1 MNKKIKIAIIIVFI
15 LIVCFAIFYVNDY
28 YPADKIAIDSL
39 NANDNV
45 SVVKTSNGLLLDGPG
60 NDTAL
65 IFYPGAKIEYTAYAP
80 MFNDLSEKGIDCYL
94 VEMPFNL
101 AILGQNSADEII
113 DSGNYS
119 HYFVSGHSLGGAMAA
134 SYVNSTNKT
143 DGLILFASYSTCKIE
158 KPVLSIYGS
167 EDKVLNNE
175 KYLEYKTN
183 LPGDFSEVI
192 IDGGCHAYFGM
203 YGQQEGDGI
212 PTVSNEEQIR
222 ITTYEIIKMIGEKH
236 VSGITEEK

>member
-1 MNKKIKIAIIIVFI
+1 MNKKIKIAILIVFI
-15 LIVCFAIFYVNDY
+15 LIACFAIFYVNDY
-28 YPADKIAIDSL
+28 YHADKIAIDRL

-80 MFNDLSEKGIDCYL
+80 MFKDLSEKGIDCYL

-101 AILGQNSADEII
+101 ALLGQNSADEII

-119 HYFVSGHSLGGAMAA
+119 HYFISGHSLGGAMAA

-167 EDKVLNNE
+167 EDKVLNKE
-175 KYLEYKTN
+175 KYSDSINFIDDNLTELEIKGAN
-183 LPGDFSEVI
+183 
-192 IDGGCHAYFGM
+192 HAQFAY
-203 YGQQEGDGI
+203 YGNQSGDGVANI
-212 PTVSNEEQIR
+212 SASSQQKQSASAIIEFIR
-222 ITTYEIIKMIGEKH
+222 DI
-236 VSGITEEK
+236 V

>member
-1 MNKKIKIAIIIVFI
+1 MNKKIKIAILIVFI
-15 LIVCFAIFYVNDY
+15 LIACFAIFYVNDY
-28 YPADKIAIDSL
+28 YHADKIAIDRL

-45 SVVKTSNGLLLDGPG
+45 SIVKTSNGLLLDGPG

-80 MFNDLSEKGIDCYL
+80 MFKDLSEKGIDCYL

-101 AILGQNSADEII
+101 ALLGQNSADEII

-119 HYFVSGHSLGGAMAA
+119 HYFISGHSLGGAMAA

-167 EDKVLNNE
+167 EDKVLNKE
-175 KYLEYKTN
+175 KYLDSINFIEDN
-183 LPGDFSEVI
+183 LTEIEIKGAN
-192 IDGGCHAYFGM
+192 HAQFAY
-203 YGQQEGDGI
+203 YGNQSGDGVANI
-212 PTVSNEEQIR
+212 SASSQQKQSASAIIEFIR
-222 ITTYEIIKMIGEKH
+222 DI
-236 VSGITEEK
+236 V

>member
-167 EDKVLNNE
+167 EDKVLNKE
-175 KYLEYKTN
+175 KYSDSINFIDDNLTELEIKGAN
-183 LPGDFSEVI
+183 
-192 IDGGCHAYFGM
+192 HAQFAY
-203 YGQQEGDGI
+203 YGNQSGDGVAKI
-212 PTVSNEEQIR
+212 SASSQQKQSASAIMEFIR
-222 ITTYEIIKMIGEKH
+222 
-236 VSGITEEK
+236 GIV

>member
-15 LIVCFAIFYVNDY
+15 LIACFAIFYVNDY
-28 YPADKIAIDSL
+28 YHADKIAIDSL

-45 SVVKTSNGLLLDGPG
+45 SAVKTSNGLLLDGPG

-80 MFNDLSEKGIDCYL
+80 MFKDLSEKGIDCYL

-113 DSGNYS
+113 GSGNYS
-119 HYFVSGHSLGGAMAA
+119 HYFISGHSLGGAMAA

-167 EDKVLNNE
+167 EDKVLNKE
-175 KYLEYKTN
+175 KYSDSINFIDDNLTELEIKGAN
-183 LPGDFSEVI
+183 
-192 IDGGCHAYFGM
+192 HAQFAY
-203 YGQQEGDGI
+203 YGNQSGDGVAKI
-212 PTVSNEEQIR
+212 SASSQQKQSASAIMEF
-222 ITTYEIIKMIGEKH
+222 IGSI
-236 VSGITEEK
+236 V

>member
-15 LIVCFAIFYVNDY
+15 LIVFFAIFYVNDY

-101 AILGQNSADEII
+101 ALLGQNSADEII

-167 EDKVLNNE
+167 EDKVLNKE
-175 KYLEYKTN
+175 KYSDSINFIDDNLTELEIKGAN
-183 LPGDFSEVI
+183 
-192 IDGGCHAYFGM
+192 HAQFAY
-203 YGQQEGDGI
+203 YGNQSGDGVAKI
-212 PTVSNEEQIR
+212 SASSQQKQSASAIMEFIR
-222 ITTYEIIKMIGEKH
+222 
-236 VSGITEEK
+236 GIV

>member
-1 MNKKIKIAIIIVFI
+1 MNKKIKIAILIVFI
-15 LIVCFAIFYVNDY
+15 LIACFAIFYVNDY
-28 YPADKIAIDSL
+28 YHADKIAIDRL

-80 MFNDLSEKGIDCYL
+80 MFKKKKKKGIDCYL

-101 AILGQNSADEII
+101 ALLGQNSADEII

-119 HYFVSGHSLGGAMAA
+119 HYFISGHSLGGAMAA

-167 EDKVLNNE
+167 EDKVLNKE
-175 KYLEYKTN
+175 KYLDSINFIEDN
-183 LPGDFSEVI
+183 LTEIEIKGAN
-192 IDGGCHAYFGM
+192 HAQFAY
-203 YGQQEGDGI
+203 YGNQSGDGVANI
-212 PTVSNEEQIR
+212 SASSQQKQSASAIIEFIR
-222 ITTYEIIKMIGEKH
+222 DI
-236 VSGITEEK
+236 V

>member
-15 LIVCFAIFYVNDY
+15 LIACFAIFYVNDY
-28 YPADKIAIDSL
+28 YHADKIAIDSL

-101 AILGQNSADEII
+101 ALLGQNSADEII

-119 HYFVSGHSLGGAMAA
+119 HYFISGHSLGGAMAA

-167 EDKVLNNE
+167 EDKVLNKE
-175 KYLEYKTN
+175 KYLDSINFIEDN
-183 LPGDFSEVI
+183 LTEIEIKGAN
-192 IDGGCHAYFGM
+192 HAQFAY
-203 YGQQEGDGI
+203 YGNQSGDGVANI
-212 PTVSNEEQIR
+212 SASSQQKQSASAIIEFIR
-222 ITTYEIIKMIGEKH
+222 DI
-236 VSGITEEK
+236 V

>member
-1 MNKKIKIAIIIVFI
+1 MNKKIKIAILIVFI
-15 LIVCFAIFYVNDY
+15 LIACFAIFYVNDY
-28 YPADKIAIDSL
+28 YHADKIAIDRL

-80 MFNDLSEKGIDCYL
+80 MFKDLSEKGIDCYL

-101 AILGQNSADEII
+101 ALLGQNSADEII

-119 HYFVSGHSLGGAMAA
+119 HYFISGHSLGGAMAA

-167 EDKVLNNE
+167 EDKVLNKE
-175 KYLEYKTN
+175 KYLDSINFIEDN
-183 LPGDFSEVI
+183 LTEIEIKGAN
-192 IDGGCHAYFGM
+192 HAQFAY
-203 YGQQEGDGI
+203 YGNQSGDGVANI
-212 PTVSNEEQIR
+212 SASSQQKQSASAIIEFIR
-222 ITTYEIIKMIGEKH
+222 DI
-236 VSGITEEK
+236 V

>member
-1 MNKKIKIAIIIVFI
+1 MNKILKIAIIIVFI
-15 LIVCFAIFYVNDY
+15 LIACFAIFYVNDY
-28 YPADKIAIDSL
+28 YHADKIAIDRL

-80 MFNDLSEKGIDCYL
+80 MFKDLSEKGIDCYL

-101 AILGQNSADEII
+101 ALLGQNSADEII

-119 HYFVSGHSLGGAMAA
+119 HYFISGHSLGGAMAA

-167 EDKVLNNE
+167 EDKVLNKE
-175 KYLEYKTN
+175 KYLDSINFIEDN
-183 LPGDFSEVI
+183 LTEIEIKGAN
-192 IDGGCHAYFGM
+192 HAQFAY
-203 YGQQEGDGI
+203 YGNQSGDGVANI
-212 PTVSNEEQIR
+212 SASSQQKQSASAIIEFIR
-222 ITTYEIIKMIGEKH
+222 DI
-236 VSGITEEK
+236 V

>member
-15 LIVCFAIFYVNDY
+15 LIACFAIFYVNDY
-28 YPADKIAIDSL
+28 YHADKIAIDRL

-80 MFNDLSEKGIDCYL
+80 MFKDLSEKGIDCYL

-119 HYFVSGHSLGGAMAA
+119 HYFISGHSLGGAMAA

-167 EDKVLNNE
+167 EDKVLNKE
-175 KYLEYKTN
+175 KYLDSINFIEDN
-183 LPGDFSEVI
+183 LTEIEIKGAN
-192 IDGGCHAYFGM
+192 HAQFAY
-203 YGQQEGDGI
+203 YGNQSGDGVANI
-212 PTVSNEEQIR
+212 SASSQQKQSASAIMEFIMAIV
-222 ITTYEIIKMIGEKH
+222 
-236 VSGITEEK
+236 

>member
-15 LIVCFAIFYVNDY
+15 LIVFFAIFYVNDY

-80 MFNDLSEKGIDCYL
+80 MFKDLSEKGIDCYL

-101 AILGQNSADEII
+101 ALLGQNSADEII

-119 HYFVSGHSLGGAMAA
+119 HYFISGHSLGGAMAA

-167 EDKVLNNE
+167 EDKVLNKE
-175 KYLEYKTN
+175 KYLDSINFIEDN
-183 LPGDFSEVI
+183 LTEIEIKGAN
-192 IDGGCHAYFGM
+192 HAQFAY
-203 YGQQEGDGI
+203 YGNQSGDGVANI
-212 PTVSNEEQIR
+212 SASSQQKQSASAIIEFIR
-222 ITTYEIIKMIGEKH
+222 DI
-236 VSGITEEK
+236 V